1 MVTWVCLET
10 TVFTYHFYQCS
21 PSNGHS
27 MGIPPA
33 SVARQLF
40 HPSGQ
45 DDELRVQSLHAGILR
60 AGHVA
65 MVGGMVMYGLYVLL
79 LSLVC
84 WCHYHHD
91 QKDLNCESNH
101 ITSLTFFSSTQ
112 VFTQHLAYRGWT
124 NSRSSWGWSLS
135 WSWWTQLWW
144 LWWANVLVTRLVP
157 VHFRVPNLVKQH
169 I

>member
-1 MVTWVCLET
+1 
-10 TVFTYHFYQCS
+10 
-21 PSNGHS
+21 

-101 ITSLTFFSSTQ
+101 ITSLTFFSSTPSFHPALGIPWMNQ
-112 VFTQHLAYRGWT
+112 LPLQLRDD
-124 NSRSSWGWSLS
+124 RSADPGELNCGDFGGQMS
-135 WSWWTQLWW
+135 
-144 LWWANVLVTRLVP
+144 
-157 VHFRVPNLVKQH
+157 
-169 I
+169 